1 MPARLFW
8 EKRQNDFREQLFDI
22 RRRRERGRLLV
33 LFQYFV

>member
-1 MPARLFW
+1 MPLSLFR

-33 LFQYFV
+33 LR